1 MTETNAVPPT
11 EAELKANFDARREA
25 EAEAKPEPEK
35 VIPEIDS
42 LGDEDDLAPLIVRRA
57 AKAYGKLTEVAA
69 QQEAGSNVGQLMT
82 EALSKSEDTEVKAWM
97 EKIAKAHE
105 AINNWTKA
113 AEDKVRP
120 TLSIP
125 SDDELKA
132 LDESYKALL
141 AQIKTFDTVFTSE
154 VKVAH
159 PELTIY
165 DYIGELPKSKR
176 GGSTGAKTG
185 QGEGSS
191 RPRVSSVEVSTDNG
205 QNYSKVAN
213 KDGKSTFSALVQW
226 IKKETGESVSASDL
240 HEPWLE
246 QNGNVKDWSD
256 LPEVTTFNYSLA
268 VKGKDSVSYFIR
280 VSK

>member
-1 MTETNAVPPT
+1 MTDSTVVPDNSAEVKSDEVKSDEVVETP
-11 EAELKANFDARREA
+11 
-25 EAEAKPEPEK
+25 K

-57 AKAYGKLTEVAA
+57 AKAFNKLTDVAK

-82 EALSKSEDTEVKAWM
+82 EALKTSTDAEVQAWM
-97 EKIAKAHE
+97 AKIDKAHE
-105 AINNWTKA
+105 AINGWTKA
-113 AEDKVRP
+113 AEDKIRP
-120 TLSIP
+120 SLSIP
-125 SDDELKA
+125 SEDELKA
-132 LDESYKALL
+132 LDESYKALI
-141 AQIKTFDTVFTSE
+141 AQIKTFDNVFTSE
-154 VKVAH
+154 VKESH
-159 PELTIY
+159 PDLTIY
-165 DYIGELPKSKR
+165 DYIGKLPASKR

-205 QNYSKVAN
+205 ETYSKVAN
-213 KDGKSTFSALVQW
+213 KEGKSTFSALVQW

-240 HEPWLE
+240 HEPWLS

>member
-1 MTETNAVPPT
+1 MTENTVVNESAD
-11 EAELKANFDARREA
+11 NSD
-25 EAEAKPEPEK
+25 AKPDEVVEPTK
-35 VIPEIDS
+35 VIPDVDS

-57 AKAYGKLTEVAA
+57 TKAYATLTEVAA
-69 QQEAGSNVGQLMT
+69 KQEAGSNVGQLMS
-82 EALSKSEDTEVKAWM
+82 EALKSSDNTEVQTLM
-97 EKIAKAHE
+97 GRVAKAHD
-105 AINNWTKA
+105 AINGWIKA
-113 AEDKVRP
+113 AEDLVRP

-125 SDDELKA
+125 SEEELKA
-132 LDESYKALL
+132 LDESYKALVSK
-141 AQIKTFDTVFTSE
+141 IKTFDNVFTSE
-154 VKVAH
+154 VKEAH

-205 QNYSKVAN
+205 QTYEKISN

-226 IKKETGESVSASDL
+226 IKKETGESVGASDL
-240 HEPWLE
+240 HEPWLS
-246 QNGNVKDWSD
+246 QNGQKEWSD
-256 LPEVTTFNYSLA
+256 LPEVTTFNYSLP
-268 VKGKDSVSYFIR
+268 VKGKESVSYFIR